1 MTPRQFRKAIAR
13 LDLNQIEAAKML
25 KVVPRTIR
33 RYASGEG
40 KVPAARAK
48 LLELRLERVAKS

>member
-13 LDLNQIEAAKML
+13 LDLSQAAAAKIL

-33 RYASGEG
+33 RYASGESNIPG
-40 KVPAARAK
+40 ARAK
-48 LLELRLERVAKS
+48 LLELRLK

>member
-13 LDLNQIEAAKML
+13 LDLSQVAAANIV

-40 KVPAARAK
+40 NIPDARAK
-48 LLELRLERVAKS
+48 LLELRLKRVANP

>member
-13 LDLNQIEAAKML
+13 LDLSQAAAAKIL

-33 RYASGEG
+33 RYALGESNIPG
-40 KVPAARAK
+40 ARAK
-48 LLELRLERVAKS
+48 LLELRLKRVAKS

>member
-13 LDLNQIEAAKML
+13 LDLSQAAAAKIL
-25 KVVPRTIR
+25 NVVPRTIR

-48 LLELRLERVAKS
+48 LLEIRLKRAAKS